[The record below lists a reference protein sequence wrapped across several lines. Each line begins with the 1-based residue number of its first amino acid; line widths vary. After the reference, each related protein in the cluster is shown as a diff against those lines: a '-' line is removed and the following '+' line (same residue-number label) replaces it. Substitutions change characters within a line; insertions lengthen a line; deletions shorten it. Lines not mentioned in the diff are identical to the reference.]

1 MPRVHVPDEFATDPS
16 SYVWGLTPAI
26 GAAAGAFSRAVY
38 ENSLL
43 SHREMEA
50 ARMRTAQINGCKLC
64 LGMRAGRDL
73 AGHLARSGGNPELAV
88 SERGDPAPDE
98 EFYAQV
104 ANWSSWPGFSA
115 RERLVIEYADRLG
128 SAPQSMDDDEAFWA
142 RMHADF
148 SDAEIVD
155 MTFSIGSWMALGRL
169 THVLEL
175 DGVCMP
181 TMPAGS

>member
-1 MPRVHVPDEFATDPS
+1 
-16 SYVWGLTPAI
+16 
-26 GAAAGAFSRAVY
+26 
-38 ENSLL
+38 
-43 SHREMEA
+43 
-50 ARMRTAQINGCKLC
+50 
-64 LGMRAGRDL
+64 MRAKRDL
-73 AGHLARSGGNPELAV
+73 AGHLERSGGNPAKAV

-104 ANWSSWPGFSA
+104 ENWRTWAGFSE

-128 SAPQSMDDDEAFWA
+128 SAPQSMDHDEAFWTK
-142 RMHADF
+142 MHAHF

-155 MTFSIGSWMALGRL
+155 ATFSIGSWMALGRL

-181 TMPAGS
+181 TMAP